1 MAKHLKIIVMIF
13 ALGMFIVP
21 NQMLFAQNTET
32 ACCTKEKSEKDCCS
46 SSKKSS
52 PCHDTSKKSQSCKFC
67 PSEIQSV
74 AINNSMESLMCGY
87 NCSLSFDKGEK
98 QVKIAFKSAGTFFE
112 VHNFLDPVI
121 IAECILCLLL

>member
-32 ACCTKEKSEKDCCS
+32 ACCTTEKSDKDCCS

-52 PCHDTSKKSQSCKFC
+52 PCHDTSKNHNLV
-67 PSEIQSV
+67 I
-74 AINNSMESLMCGY
+74 AIVQN
-87 NCSLSFDKGEK
+87 
-98 QVKIAFKSAGTFFE
+98 V
-112 VHNFLDPVI
+112 
-121 IAECILCLLL
+121 LLAH